1 MVNITN
7 NKIGDIMKKKT
18 ILFIFIVII
27 MIAWMIP
34 SGSDEFRIRVIANS
48 DTSADQYEKMVI
60 VEELNVF
67 IGTLNKEDIV
77 AEIKS
82 HMVEINDILRKYLN
96 YKEYS
101 LSIQKAKFPAKEING
116 QIIPGGRYETLLIII
131 GKGEGKNWWSL
142 LYPDYHG
149 LCFED
154 LQTDDVEYKSYFWE
168 ELKKLLFNDSFAY
181 IVPAGDLLGNKIG

>member
-7 NKIGDIMKKKT
+7 NKVGDIMKKKT
-18 ILFIFIVII
+18 ILFIFIII
-27 MIAWMIP
+27 MIICMIP

-48 DTSADQYEKMVI
+48 DASADQCEKMVI

-67 IGTLNKEDIV
+67 LRTLNKKDIV

-82 HMVEINDILRKYLN
+82 HMVEINDIIQKCLN

-101 LSIQKAKFPAKEING
+101 LSIQKATFPAKEING